1 VTYSLSFNV
10 EHNYSATEGI
20 SVLVTL
26 RHGQDKVSF
35 DADVDTGSTFCI
47 FNRGHAETLGLN
59 VESGNATRFKTVMGS
74 FDAYGHML
82 TLEMLGS
89 SFDVTVYFAAHE
101 SFNRNVL
108 GRRGWLDQVR
118 LGIVEYEGKL
128 YLSRYDESDVTT

>member
-1 VTYSLSFNV
+1 M
-10 EHNYSATEGI
+10 
-20 SVLVTL
+20 
-26 RHGQDKVSF
+26 RK
-35 DADVDTGSTFCI
+35 
-47 FNRGHAETLGLN
+47 RLGLN

-82 TLEMLGS
+82 TLEMLGY

>member
-1 VTYSLSFNV
+1 MTYSLSFDV
-10 EHNYSATEGI
+10 EHNYSAAEAI

-59 VESGNATRFKTVMGS
+59 VESGNPTRFRTVMGS
-74 FDAYGHML
+74 FDAYGHTL
-82 TLEMLGS
+82 TLETLGY

-101 SFNRNVL
+101 FFTRNVL

-128 YLSRYDESDVTT
+128 YLSRCDE